1 MEVYNEIL
9 VSFMKKLSFERLF
22 LVLIALA
29 FLVIPFEVH
38 SRQDFQPLLKRPF
51 VISEPGQILAKA
63 PEHYK
68 LRMLLKKHKKIYFKK
83 NLEQDLFFYFGP
95 YIRHKGHYSKE
106 ELKKFNNLLRE
117 LFKHHFN

>member
-1 MEVYNEIL
+1 
-9 VSFMKKLSFERLF
+9 MKNLSFEKLF
-22 LVLIALA
+22 LAVIAL
-29 FLVIPFEVH
+29 FLLVIPLEVQ
-38 SRQDFQPLLKRPF
+38 SKQGFRPVLQKPSLLSAPDK
-51 VISEPGQILAKA
+51 ILAKA

-68 LRMLLKKHKKIYFKK
+68 LKMLLKKHKKVYFKK

-117 LFKHHFN
+117 LFRHHFN